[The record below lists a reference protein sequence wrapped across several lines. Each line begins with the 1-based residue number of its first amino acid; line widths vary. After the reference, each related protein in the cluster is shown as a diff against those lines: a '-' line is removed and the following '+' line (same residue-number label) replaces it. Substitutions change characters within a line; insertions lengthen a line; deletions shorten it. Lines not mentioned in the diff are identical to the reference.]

1 MATNFFESNEFESLK
16 ALTKVLGFYEDNN
29 KSISIWEFRK
39 DDLGL
44 LLIVTSDGSCLL
56 FKNKK
61 ELARGSF
68 KEIIGS
74 LMENSREPI
83 YETLEEWFASRV
95 TAVATYRR
103 LANKLMENARKKYA
117 SMAALEASLTRS
129 LHDLRK
135 TSKIIKE
142 GHQ

>member
-1 MATNFFESNEFESLK
+1 MATFFETNEFESLK
-16 ALTKVLGFYEDNN
+16 ALTKVLGFDEEDTRHYLSLW
-29 KSISIWEFRK
+29 KFRK
-39 DDLGL
+39 DKLE
-44 LLIVTSDGSCLL
+44 LILKVTSDGSCLL
-56 FKNKK
+56 LKNKE

-68 KEIIGS
+68 KEIMGS

-95 TAVATYRR
+95 TAAATYRR
-103 LANKLMENARKKYA
+103 LADERMEAARKEHSKMC
-117 SMAALEASLTRS
+117 SLEASLTKS

-135 TSKIIKE
+135 TSKIAKE

>member
-1 MATNFFESNEFESLK
+1 MATFFETDEFESLK
-16 ALTKVLGFYEDNN
+16 ALTKVLVFYGDNN
-29 KSISIWEFRK
+29 QSISLWEFRK

-74 LMENSREPI
+74 LMENSRDPM
-83 YETLEEWFASRV
+83 YKTLEEWFASRV
-95 TAVATYRR
+95 TAAATYRR
-103 LANKLMENARKKYA
+103 MADKLRENARKKYC
-117 SMAALEASLTRS
+117 SMAALESSLSKT

-135 TSKIIKE
+135 TEKIAKE

>member
-1 MATNFFESNEFESLK
+1 MVNFFETNEFESLK
-16 ALTKVLGFYEDNN
+16 ALTKVLGFYVDNN
-29 KSISIWEFRK
+29 QSISLWEFRK

-44 LLIVTSDGSCLL
+44 LLIITSDGSCLL

-61 ELARGSF
+61 ELVRGSF

-83 YETLEEWFASRV
+83 YETLEKWFASRV
-95 TAVATYRR
+95 LVAANYRR
-103 LANKLMENARKKYA
+103 LADKLMENARKKYA
-117 SMAALEASLTRS
+117 SMAALESSLSKT

-135 TSKIIKE
+135 TEKIAKE